1 MDWDNRKLRLA
12 GIAGDSI
19 VDGPGIRMTLFAQ
32 GCPHHCQGCHNPE
45 TWEFDGGT
53 WWTADDL
60 VKVIEENPLAKGV
73 TVSGGEPFSQAEAFA
88 ELAGKLKNRG
98 YEVASYSGFTMEEL
112 LRGSREQ
119 RMLLEKLDV
128 LIDGPYIE
136 EQRSLSLAYRG
147 SRNQRIIDV
156 PASLRTG
163 EITEMAGRILGKYV
177 LQREKVNSLTRRI
190 FLGSVHSRPCMP
202 GMF

>member
-1 MDWDNRKLRLA
+1 MDWENRQLRLA

-19 VDGPGIRMTLFAQ
+19 VDGPGIRITLFAQ
-32 GCPHHCQGCHNPE
+32 GCPHHCRGCHNPE
-45 TWEFDGGT
+45 TWELEGGT
-53 WWTADDL
+53 WWTTEDL
-60 VKVIEENPLAKGV
+60 VKVIEGNPLVRGV
-73 TVSGGEPFSQAEAFA
+73 TFSGGEPFSQAEAFA
-88 ELAGKLKNRG
+88 ELAEKLRSRG

-112 LRGSREQ
+112 LEGSQ
-119 RMLLEKLDV
+119 AQKMLLEELDV

-163 EITEMAGRILGKYV
+163 EITEIVSGRWQGEY
-177 LQREKVNSLTRRI
+177 
-190 FLGSVHSRPCMP
+190 
-202 GMF
+202 

>member
-60 VKVIEENPLAKGV
+60 VKVIEENPLVKGV
-73 TVSGGEPFSQAEAFA
+73 TFSGGEPFSQAEAFA

-156 PASLRTG
+156 PESLRTG
-163 EITEMAGRILGKYV
+163 EITEIVSGRWQGEY
-177 LQREKVNSLTRRI
+177 
-190 FLGSVHSRPCMP
+190 
-202 GMF
+202 